1 MLFNVLSAIQTSS
14 QRTQLPA
21 EFFYFISR
29 KSLHFF
35 SFNFTPLNFIL
46 CLLYNVSILSTFPYL
61 QKLLFLIRRGL
72 WNDLFDAVRKT
83 LSWDSQK
90 PRENFYFTR
99 ISAYYIRSTSN
110 VQTHIYSKYTLML
123 LLLYIS

>member
-1 MLFNVLSAIQTSS
+1 MFSRLYKHLPSALNYRRAFSTLYRENYYI
-14 QRTQLPA
+14 
-21 EFFYFISR
+21 
-29 KSLHFF
+29 FF

-46 CLLYNVSILSTFPYL
+46 CLLYKVSILSTFPYL

-90 PRENFYFTR
+90 PQEKFYFKR
-99 ISAYYIRSTSN
+99 ISSYYIRSTSN